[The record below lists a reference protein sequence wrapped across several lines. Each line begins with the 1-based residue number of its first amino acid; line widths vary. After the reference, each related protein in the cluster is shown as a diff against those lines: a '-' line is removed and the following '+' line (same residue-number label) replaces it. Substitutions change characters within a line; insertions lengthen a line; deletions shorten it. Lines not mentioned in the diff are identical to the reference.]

1 VGRNLNQI
9 ARVAHQPGRVE
20 GLTTADL
27 RAMLTAFEG
36 LRAHFKGLIK
46 RTWPAGRPTMPKRVV
61 DLRTERPLLD
71 IASLGRRGPEAKL
84 TPTEVASIA
93 RTARRVPE
101 VMIKVSGGART
112 LQGVGAHFD
121 YIGRKGLNEIETDMG
136 ERLMERRSE
145 KDLMLDWDL
154 DLDVMR
160 RHTDRANAHGRKP
173 PRLVHN
179 LIFSMPKGTP
189 ADKLE
194 AAVRAFAVD
203 RFALQHRYAMALHT
217 HQGNPH
223 VHLVVRAISEQGA
236 RLNIRKATL
245 RDWRQ
250 QFAAHLRE
258 QGVAANATERAVR
271 GETRI
276 PKADGVFRSDERDSS
291 TYVHSKLNA
300 YVRRDRNQPEPGKA
314 ALVATRREVEQ
325 GWYVVHD
332 MLEREGRSEVAR
344 DIRRFL
350 AQMHPPR
357 TEREQITLDVWTQQE
372 AKSKAH
378 EPRTR

>member
-1 VGRNLNQI
+1 
-9 ARVAHQPGRVE
+9 
-20 GLTTADL
+20 
-27 RAMLTAFEG
+27 
-36 LRAHFKGLIK
+36 
-46 RTWPAGRPTMPKRVV
+46 MPKRVV
-61 DLRTERPLLD
+61 DLRAERPLLD
-71 IASLGRRGPEAKL
+71 IASFGRRGPEAKL
-84 TPTEVASIA
+84 TPGEVAFIA
-93 RTARRVPE
+93 RTARRMPE

-136 ERLMERRSE
+136 ERLMERGFER
-145 KDLMLDWDL
+145 DLMLDWDL
-154 DLDVMR
+154 DLDVLR
-160 RHTDRANAHGRKP
+160 RHTDRAVAHGRKP

-189 ADKLE
+189 SDKLA

-223 VHLVVRAISEQGA
+223 VHLVVRAISEQGV

-258 QGVAANATERAVR
+258 QGIAANATERAVR
-271 GETRI
+271 GKSRV
-276 PKADGVFRSDERDSS
+276 PKTGGVFRSDERDSS
-291 TYVHSKLNA
+291 TYVQAKLDA
-300 YVRRDRNQPEPGKA
+300 YFRRDRNQPEPGKA
-314 ALVATRREVEQ
+314 TLVATRRQEEQ

-332 MLEREGRSEVAR
+332 VLDSEGHSEVAR

-350 AQMHPPR
+350 AQMQPPR
-357 TEREQITLDVWTQQE
+357 TEREQIALDVL
-372 AKSKAH
+372 AKPEVKRKGH

>member
-1 VGRNLNQI
+1 
-9 ARVAHQPGRVE
+9 
-20 GLTTADL
+20 
-27 RAMLTAFEG
+27 
-36 LRAHFKGLIK
+36 
-46 RTWPAGRPTMPKRVV
+46 MPKRVV
-61 DLRTERPLLD
+61 DLCTDHPLLD
-71 IASLGRRGPEAKL
+71 IASFGRRGPEAKL
-84 TPTEVASIA
+84 TPSEVASIA

-121 YIGRKGLNEIETDMG
+121 YIGREGLNEIETDMG
-136 ERLMERRSE
+136 EKLMERGFA

-154 DLDVMR
+154 DLDVLR
-160 RHTDRANAHGRKP
+160 RHPDRAIAHGRKP
-173 PRLVHN
+173 PKLVHN

-189 ADKLE
+189 SDKLA

-223 VHLVVRAISEQGA
+223 VHLVIRAVSEQGV

-250 QFAAHLRE
+250 RFAAHLRE
-258 QGVAANATERAVR
+258 QGIAANATERAVR
-271 GETRI
+271 GESRV
-276 PKADGVFRSDERDSS
+276 PKRDGAFRSAERDSS
-291 TYVHSKLNA
+291 TYVHAKLSSYA
-300 YVRRDRNQPEPGKA
+300 RRDRNQPEPGKA
-314 ALVATRREVEQ
+314 TLVATRREVEQ

-332 MLEREGRSEVAR
+332 VLEREGHSDAAR

-350 AQMHPPR
+350 AQMHPPQ
-357 TEREQITLDVWTQQE
+357 TEREQITLDVLAKQE
-372 AKSKAH
+372 AKRKAR
-378 EPRTR
+378 EPRPR

>member
-1 VGRNLNQI
+1 
-9 ARVAHQPGRVE
+9 
-20 GLTTADL
+20 
-27 RAMLTAFEG
+27 
-36 LRAHFKGLIK
+36 
-46 RTWPAGRPTMPKRVV
+46 MPKRIV
-61 DLRTERPLLD
+61 DLRTERPCLD
-71 IASLGRRGPEAKL
+71 IASFGRRGPETKL
-84 TPTEVASIA
+84 TPSEVACIA

-136 ERLMERRSE
+136 ERLMDRGFE

-154 DLDVMR
+154 DLGARR
-160 RHTDRANAHGRKP
+160 RHTDRAVAHGRKP
-173 PRLVHN
+173 PKLVHN

-194 AAVRAFAVD
+194 AAVRAFALD

-223 VHLVVRAISEQGA
+223 VHLVIKALSERGV

-245 RDWRQ
+245 REWRQ
-250 QFAAHLRE
+250 RFAAHLRE
-258 QGVAANATERAVR
+258 QGIAANATERAVR
-271 GETRI
+271 GESRV
-276 PKADGVFRSDERDSS
+276 PKTGGVFRSHERGSS
-291 TYVHSKLNA
+291 TYVQAKLDA
-300 YVRRDRNQPEPGKA
+300 YVNRDRNQPEPGKA
-314 ALVATRREVEQ
+314 TLVATRRQVEQ

-332 MLEREGRSEVAR
+332 VLEREGHSEVAR

-357 TEREQITLDVWTQQE
+357 TEREQITLDVLAKQE
-372 AKSKAH
+372 AKHKPY

>member
-1 VGRNLNQI
+1 MR
-9 ARVAHQPGRVE
+9 
-20 GLTTADL
+20 
-27 RAMLTAFEG
+27 
-36 LRAHFKGLIK
+36 
-46 RTWPAGRPTMPKRVV
+46 KRVF
-61 DLRTERPLLD
+61 DLGTERPCLD
-71 IASLGRRGPEAKL
+71 IASFGRRGPEAKL
-84 TPTEVASIA
+84 TLSEVASIA

-121 YIGRKGLNEIETDMG
+121 YIGRKGLNEVETDMG
-136 ERLMERRSE
+136 ERLMERGFE

-154 DLDVMR
+154 DLDVLR
-160 RHTDRANAHGRKP
+160 RHTDRSIAHGRKP
-173 PRLVHN
+173 SRLVHN

-223 VHLVVRAISEQGA
+223 VHVVVRAISEQGA

-250 QFAAHLRE
+250 QFAAHLRA

-276 PKADGVFRSDERDSS
+276 PKTDGVFRSDERDSS
-291 TYVHSKLNA
+291 TYLHAKLNA

-314 ALVATRREVEQ
+314 TLVATRREVEQ

-332 MLEREGRSEVAR
+332 VLEREGRSEVAH

-350 AQMHPPR
+350 AQMHPPL
-357 TEREQITLDVWTQQE
+357 TESEQIAVDVDRKRKEKVPT
-372 AKSKAH
+372 H

>member
-1 VGRNLNQI
+1 
-9 ARVAHQPGRVE
+9 
-20 GLTTADL
+20 
-27 RAMLTAFEG
+27 
-36 LRAHFKGLIK
+36 
-46 RTWPAGRPTMPKRVV
+46 MPKRVV
-61 DLRTERPLLD
+61 DLRTERPCLD
-71 IASLGRRGPEAKL
+71 IASLGRRGREANL
-84 TPTEVASIA
+84 TPSEVAYVA
-93 RTARRVPE
+93 RTAHRVPE

-136 ERLMERRSE
+136 ERLMERGFE
-145 KDLMLDWDL
+145 KPLMLDWDL
-154 DLDVMR
+154 DLDVQR
-160 RHTDRANAHGRKP
+160 RHTDRAVACGRKP
-173 PRLVHN
+173 PKLVHN

-189 ADKLE
+189 SDKLA

-223 VHLVVRAISEQGA
+223 VHLVVKALSEQGV

-245 RDWRQ
+245 REWRQ

-258 QGVAANATERAVR
+258 QGIAANATERAVR
-271 GETRI
+271 GESRV
-276 PKADGVFRSDERDSS
+276 PKTDGVFRSDERDSS
-291 TYVHSKLNA
+291 SYVHAKLSA
-300 YVRRDRNQPEPGKA
+300 YARRDRNQAEPGKA
-314 ALVATRREVEQ
+314 RLVATRRQVEQ

-332 MLEREGRSEVAR
+332 VLEREGHSDVAR

-350 AQMHPPR
+350 AQMPPPR
-357 TEREQITLDVWTQQE
+357 TEREQVTLDVLAKQE
-372 AKSKAH
+372 AKRKGH